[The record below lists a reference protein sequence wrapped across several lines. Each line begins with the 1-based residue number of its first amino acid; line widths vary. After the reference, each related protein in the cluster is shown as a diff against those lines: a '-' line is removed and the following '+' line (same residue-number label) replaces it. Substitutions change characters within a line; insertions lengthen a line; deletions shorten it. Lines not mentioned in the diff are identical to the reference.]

1 MELFMVIGCF
11 VASEYSS
18 EERERNDLLSALK
31 SYKGHSVS
39 NYMFI
44 LWRFIINSDI
54 NVLSTGMKN

>member
-1 MELFMVIGCF
+1 MVIRCF

-39 NYMFI
+39 NYIYTWRMF

-54 NVLSTGMKN
+54 NVLGTGM

>member
-1 MELFMVIGCF
+1 MVIGCF

-39 NYMFI
+39 TWRMF

-54 NVLSTGMKN
+54 NVMGTGMKN